1 MQTNIVIVGAGIAGL
16 VSALLLS
23 EREDVKVTIVE
34 KSNEVGGLLKKFD
47 YGVNGFF
54 DYGAHNLLETNIEE
68 LDKLLF
74 SLLAKDEW
82 EILDGYKR
90 EIAGAFFNQKIQ
102 KNSAYIDLRNM
113 QNYPELLIDFVK
125 DRELIDETNLYDYF
139 FNRYGKKITEVL
151 RGVVENLYQDKLE
164 NLDSIASLL
173 APLSRVILF
182 DKEIMHD
189 LNLSDNLRAKLAYP
203 EQRDLD
209 LKLSSGRKALY
220 PKNYGMYRII
230 DALVNKLEEAGV
242 EILTNNYVK
251 NISIENQMIREIVL
265 ADDIVIG
272 EVDKL
277 IWSAGM
283 GQLLPLLD
291 ITPTRNFDNKRV
303 DSVLLNLLVSH
314 KLNMD
319 DVYYLYGYS
328 KDIPLFRVTAYYNY
342 CPNTFRNGGYPVSI
356 EILEYNN
363 MENLEEEIIDGLRN
377 MGLLSDSNSI
387 LFSKLEVLNGGF
399 VHPSKKNS
407 DFFNEIRTSIA
418 SKKIKN
424 LINIGIMSEKNLF
437 FQTDILIDL
446 YQKIRVDNV

>member
-23 EREDVKVTIVE
+23 EAEDAKVTIVE
-34 KSNEVGGLLKKFD
+34 KNNTVGGLLKKFD

-54 DYGAHNLLETNIEE
+54 DYGAHNLLETNIDE
-68 LDKLLF
+68 LDRLLF
-74 SLLAKDEW
+74 SLLGRDEW

-90 EIAGAFFNQKIQ
+90 EIAGAYFNQKIQ

-113 QNYPELLIDFVK
+113 QNYPELLIDFLK
-125 DRELIDETNLYDYF
+125 DRETIEEFNLYDYF

-164 NLDSIASLL
+164 NLDTIASLL

-189 LNLSDNLRAKLAYP
+189 LNFSDNLRAKLAYP
-203 EQRDLD
+203 EQRNLD

-230 DALVNKLEEAGV
+230 DALVNRLEQSGV
-242 EILTNNYVK
+242 EILRNNYVTDISMK
-251 NISIENQMIREIVL
+251 NKTIAEVIL
-265 ADDIVIG
+265 ADGTVIG

-291 ITPTRNFDNKRV
+291 IIPTRGFDYKKV
-303 DSVLLNLLVSH
+303 DSVLLNLLVSN

-319 DVYYLYGYS
+319 DVYYLYGYN

-342 CPNTFRNGGYPVSI
+342 CSNTFRNGGYPVTI

-363 MENLEEEIIDGLRN
+363 LENLEEKVIDGLRN

-387 LFSKLEVLNGGF
+387 LFSRLEVLNGGF

-407 DFFNEIRTSIA
+407 NFFTEIRTTIA
-418 SKKIKN
+418 SKKINN
-424 LINIGIMSEKNLF
+424 LISIGVMSEKNLF
-437 FQTDILIDL
+437 FQTDILVDL
-446 YQKIRVDNV
+446 YQKIRVNNA